1 MSTVILHSDSGIIRY
16 AWGEKSLYEIYGDLN
31 WFELELFLKENENEQ
46 KFVFLS
52 YDLGK
57 EILPV
62 KHINNA
68 GLPLIRVWVPQ
79 QYVEVSKE
87 GKIKLVNITLEE
99 FESRRSAID
108 IKEIPVFNWKTDS
121 TKKQYIDKVDYLKS
135 QIQYGNIYEIN
146 FCQNLKAD
154 FDLDINLLGLYNH
167 LFEKNPTPFSFYF
180 DSKDWALCSSSPE
193 RFLKKKGSKLISQPI
208 KGTTKRGVNEE
219 EDKALKFQLL
229 NDPKERSENVMI
241 VDLVR
246 NDLSKIAKKASVKV
260 DELCG
265 LYSYPTVHQLISTVS
280 CELELSTT
288 FSNIIKATF
297 PMGSMTGAPKISAMN
312 LAEENEGFSRE
323 AYSGSFGYI
332 DSNGDFDLNVII
344 RTLVF
349 NKKNKEVT
357 CSVGGAITIHSDA
370 EKEYEECRIKVSKII
385 NLFGTC
391 PL

>member
-1 MSTVILHSDSGIIRY
+1 MSVVIIHSDSGTIRY
-16 AWGEKSLYEIYGDLN
+16 AWGEKSLYEVFTSVN
-31 WFELELFLKENENEQ
+31 WSELDEFLKVNEAEQ
-46 KFVFLS
+46 KFIFLS

-62 KHINNA
+62 THKNRNT
-68 GLPLIRVWVPQ
+68 LPLVRIWVPE

-87 GKIKLVNITLEE
+87 GEIKLVNISLEE
-99 FESRRSAID
+99 FESRKSSSN
-108 IKEIPVFNWKTDS
+108 IKETPEFIWKTDS
-121 TKKQYIDKVDYLKS
+121 TKKQYIDKVNYLKS

-154 FDLDINLLGLYNH
+154 FELDINILGLYNH

-180 DSKDWALCSSSPE
+180 DSKDWSLCSSSPE
-193 RFLKKKGSKLISQPI
+193 RFLKKTGSKLISQPI
-208 KGTTKRGVNEE
+208 KGTSKRGLNEE
-219 EDKALKFQLL
+219 EDEALKVQLL

-246 NDLSKIAKKASVKV
+246 NDLSKIAKKACVEV
-260 DELCG
+260 NELCG

-280 CELELSTT
+280 CELESSTT
-288 FSNIIKATF
+288 FSDIIKATF

-332 DSNGDFDLNVII
+332 DSKGDFDLNVII

-370 EKEYEECRIKVSKII
+370 EKEYEECRTKVSKII

>member
-1 MSTVILHSDSGIIRY
+1 MSTVILHSDSGTVRY
-16 AWGEKSLYEIYGDLN
+16 AWGEKSLYEVYESVN
-31 WFELELFLKENENEQ
+31 WEELESYLDENKDEI

-57 EILPV
+57 EILPI
-62 KHINNA
+62 KKKNTTS
-68 GLPLIRVWVPQ
+68 LPLIRIWVPE
-79 QYVEVSKE
+79 QYAEFSSNGSKKLINIDLDE
-87 GKIKLVNITLEE
+87 FNSKIRFSKYNGGLN
-99 FESRRSAID
+99 
-108 IKEIPVFNWKTDS
+108 FNWLAELSKNE
-121 TKKQYIDKVDYLKS
+121 YIEKVNFLKS

-146 FCQNLKAD
+146 FCQNLKANYELD
-154 FDLDINLLGLYNH
+154 FDSLSLYH
-167 LFEKNPTPFSFYF
+167 YLYEQNPTPFSFYF
-180 DSKDWALCSSSPE
+180 DSVDWALCSSSPE
-193 RFLKKKGSKLISQPI
+193 RYLKKVDSKLISQPI
-208 KGTTKRGVNEE
+208 KGTTRRGANIEQDE
-219 EDKALKFQLL
+219 KLKVQLI

-260 DELCG
+260 EELCG

-280 CELELSTT
+280 CELETTTT
-288 FSNIIKATF
+288 FSDIIKATF
-297 PMGSMTGAPKISAMN
+297 PMGSMTGAPKISAIN
-312 LAEENEGFSRE
+312 LAEDNEGFTRE

-344 RTLVF
+344 RTLVI
-349 NKKNKEVT
+349 NKKQKEIS

-370 EKEYEECRIKVSKII
+370 EKEYEECRIKVGKII

>member
-1 MSTVILHSDSGIIRY
+1 MSTVILHSDSGTIRY
-16 AWGEKSLYEIYGDLN
+16 AWSEKSLYEVNDAVN
-31 WFELELFLKENENEQ
+31 WSELELFLKEHENEL

-57 EILPV
+57 EVLPV
-62 KHINNA
+62 KRLNKST
-68 GLPLIRVWVPQ
+68 LPLIRVWVPK
-79 QYVEVSKE
+79 QYVEISKE
-87 GKIKLVNITLEE
+87 GEIKLVNITLEE
-99 FESRRSAID
+99 FESRKDDLNINETP
-108 IKEIPVFNWKTDS
+108 IFNWKTDS
-121 TKKQYIDKVDYLKS
+121 TKQQYIEKINFLKS

-154 FDLDINLLGLYNH
+154 FNLEINTLGLYNH

-180 DSKDWALCSSSPE
+180 DSKDWTLCSSSPE
-193 RFLKKKGSKLISQPI
+193 RFLKKTGEKLISQPI
-208 KGTTKRGVNEE
+208 KGTIKRGASLE
-219 EDKALKFQLL
+219 EDEVLKIQLL

-246 NDLSKIAKKASVKV
+246 NDLSKIAKKASVQV

-280 CELELSTT
+280 CELESKTSFT
-288 FSNIIKATF
+288 DIIKATF

-312 LAEENEGFSRE
+312 FAEENEGFSRE

-344 RTLVF
+344 RTLVL
-349 NKKNKEVT
+349 NKKKKEIT

-370 EKEYEECRIKVSKII
+370 EKEYEECKTKVSKII